1 MSITKESKKEII
13 SQFAINKKDT
23 GSAEV
28 QIAVISERI
37 INLID
42 HFNNHKHDKHS
53 RSCKSSR
60 KFTIQYCHSII
71 ITDALRSKSMAFT
84 DNNDTVGGSRK
95 DLCIT

>member
-1 MSITKESKKEII
+1 MSITKEDKKEII

-53 RSCKSSR
+53 KRGLLALVNKR
-60 KFTIQYCHSII
+60 KKLLNYLSKKDESKYQEII
-71 ITDALRSKSMAFT
+71 KKLNIR
-84 DNNDTVGGSRK
+84 G
-95 DLCIT
+95 